1 MKVERNILNKKN
13 LAELEN
19 LVNRL
24 DVAVDHSMKDYF
36 KLVEE
41 FLQYLREMAWFET
54 EFDRDFC
61 VRSAAEFNSVMN
73 SELGKIRIGK
83 FHGYQE
89 WVGIEVVTNNKM
101 VLFWADFEVKPDEV
115 DIKIDLDKDNFKVLP
130 IDDLQEKMTA
140 LYNSFDCGVVFYK
153 KDN

>member
-36 KLVEE
+36 ELVEK
-41 FLQYLREMAWFET
+41 YLVHLRKVVKQEHYL
-54 EFDRDFC
+54 DRDLC
-61 VRSAAEFNSVMN
+61 IECATDFNNCMN

-83 FHGYQE
+83 FHGYQD
-89 WVGIEVVTNNKM
+89 WVGIDIEKSNGCFVQ
-101 VLFWADFEVKPDEV
+101 FWADWEVIPGE
-115 DIKIDLDKDNFKVLP
+115 IKIILDKEHFQIPFK
-130 IDDLQEKMTA
+130 A
-140 LYNSFDCGVVFYK
+140 H
-153 KDN
+153 

>member
-36 KLVEE
+36 ELVEK
-41 FLQYLREMAWFET
+41 YLVHLCKVVKQEHYL
-54 EFDRDFC
+54 DRDLC
-61 VRSAAEFNSVMN
+61 VECATDFNNCMN

-89 WVGIEVVTNNKM
+89 WVGIYVVKDNATAI
-101 VLFWADFEVKPDEV
+101 FWADWEVMPG
-115 DIKIDLDKDNFKVLP
+115 KIEIALDRDNFKVLP
-130 IDDLQEKMTA
+130 NTDLNQKLCA
-140 LYNSFDCGVVFYK
+140 LHESF
-153 KDN
+153 